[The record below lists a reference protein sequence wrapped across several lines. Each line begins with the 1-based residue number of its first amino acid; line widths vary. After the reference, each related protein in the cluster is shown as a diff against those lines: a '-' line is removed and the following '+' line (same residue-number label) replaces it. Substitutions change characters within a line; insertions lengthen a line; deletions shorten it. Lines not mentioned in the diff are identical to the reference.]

1 MKNKEFAIL
10 SVYNPKDNTVVDVR
24 LSSRELTTF
33 YILSMIGGVT
43 VIRFG
48 EKAVRFAVRKFK
60 ERISEKEERA

>member
-10 SVYNPKDNTVVDVR
+10 SVYNPKDNTVVDCT
-24 LSSRELTTF
+24 LSGRELTTF

-60 ERISEKEERA
+60 ERSSEKEERA

>member
-10 SVYNPKDNTVVDVR
+10 SVYNPKDNTVVDCT
-24 LSSRELTTF
+24 LSGRELTAF
-33 YILSMIGGVT
+33 YILAMIGGVT